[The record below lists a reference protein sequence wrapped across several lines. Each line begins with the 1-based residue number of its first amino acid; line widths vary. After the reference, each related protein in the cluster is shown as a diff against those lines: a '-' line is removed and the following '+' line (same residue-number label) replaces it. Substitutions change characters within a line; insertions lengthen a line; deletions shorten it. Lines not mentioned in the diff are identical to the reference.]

1 VVDVRAVG
9 QSYQQL
15 ENQSQ
20 QIIVALSRL
29 RPFKVLI
36 ERTPKSPATST
47 RRGEPGRELGMNS

>member
-36 ERTPKSPATST
+36 DEAERISRFS
-47 RRGEPGRELGMNS
+47 